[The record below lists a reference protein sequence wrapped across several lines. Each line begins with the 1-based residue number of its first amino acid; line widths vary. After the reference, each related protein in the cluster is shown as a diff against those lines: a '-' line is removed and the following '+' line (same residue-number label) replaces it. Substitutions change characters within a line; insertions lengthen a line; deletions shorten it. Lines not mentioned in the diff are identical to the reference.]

1 MKSKEEEAKLD
12 VTTIANAQARI
23 RAAEHEI
30 LSAEEQC
37 RQKKAASAKDHQK
50 SKEFKK
56 FWTSW
61 NWDSGGFE

>member
-56 FWTSW
+56 F
-61 NWDSGGFE
+61 